1 MSLLAE
7 KRAKRRIFPAFLA
20 CSALLL
26 GAVCLRL
33 LPHANFQSQLPQS
46 QQVLAA
52 DDSLLRLT
60 LASDQQY
67 RIWTPLTAIAPVMVE
82 AILLKEDR
90 YFWWH
95 PGVNPV
101 ALLRATRDAA
111 LGTDHRGASTITM
124 QLARR
129 WYQLNTRSASGKL
142 RQIFYAMWLE
152 LRYSKR
158 EILEAYL
165 NIAPMGGNIEGIGAG
180 SLVYFNKQPRQLSLV
195 ESLALAVLP
204 QDPVRRSDFGEQ
216 LQTARKQLALQ
227 WLNTH
232 TVDAQ
237 TSALLDLPVRGRARR
252 ALPFLAPHLAEQL
265 LATNKQDAVI
275 HSTIQPALQTLLETL
290 VQAYVR
296 ENSNRNI
303 HNATALLVD
312 TRDMRVKALVG
323 SANYFDAAIAGQV
336 NGVRARRSPGSTLKP
351 FLYGLAIDQGLI
363 HPQSILKDAPTAF
376 GPFQPENF
384 DGVFVGPIHAQD
396 ALVRSRNI
404 PAVALAMQL
413 HNPSLYGF
421 LKHAGVAKLLPENH
435 YGLALTLGGGEVTM
449 EELVSLYS
457 LLANQGELH
466 ALRYTRD
473 APFTAGTAL
482 LSPEAAFL
490 VIDMLQKNP
499 RPNASYATNSSTA
512 GSSTARSSTTSR
524 STTSRSTTGTAQ
536 RHWNTAWK
544 TGTSW
549 GFRDAWTAGLTGHY
563 ALAVWIGNFD
573 GRSNPA
579 FVGIDAAAPLFFR
592 IADALPLSLQQD
604 SDRANTPPQTL
615 KRIAVCEA
623 SGDLPNSWCPKTV
636 DTWFIPGKSPI
647 RVSTLHRP
655 VVIDTRTGRAA
666 CPPYDTAN
674 TRTEIYEFWSS
685 EIFQQFTLAGIPRRQ
700 PPTSDCLTGTAG
712 DERDYPVIN
721 QPLAGVTYTLR
732 LARDEE
738 TIPLQ
743 VRVAADVQQV
753 FWFTDTVFIGTAK
766 PQESLAWRPQT
777 GGHYSVTAVDDH
789 GRSVS
794 RPLAVEFVP

>member
-1 MSLLAE
+1 MSRLA
-7 KRAKRRIFPAFLA
+7 AKRVKRRFFTALLA

-26 GAVCLRL
+26 VAVCLRL
-33 LPHANFQSQLPQS
+33 SPHATFQSQLPQS

-52 DDSLLRLT
+52 DNSLLRLT

-67 RIWTPLTAIAPVMVE
+67 RIWTQLSDIAPVMVE

-142 RQIFYAMWLE
+142 KQIFYALWLE

-180 SLVYFNKQPRQLSLV
+180 SLVYFNKPPRQLSLV

-204 QDPVRRSDFGEQ
+204 QDPVRRSDFGDP
-216 LQTARKQLALQ
+216 LQTARKQLAMQ
-227 WLNTH
+227 WRNTH
-232 TVDAQ
+232 AVDAQ
-237 TSALLDLPVRGRARR
+237 ATALLDLAVHGRARR

-265 LATNKQDAVI
+265 LANKLFATNKQDAVI
-275 HSTIQPALQTLLETL
+275 HTTIQPALQRLLETL
-290 VQAYVR
+290 LQAYVR
-296 ENSNRNI
+296 ENGNRNI

-312 TRDMRVKALVG
+312 TRDMSVQALVG
-323 SANYFDAAIAGQV
+323 SADYFDASIAGQV
-336 NGVRARRSPGSTLKP
+336 NGVRAKRSPGSTLKP

-457 LLANQGELH
+457 LLANRGELH
-466 ALRYTRD
+466 ALRYTQD
-473 APFTAGTAL
+473 QPLTAGTAL

-499 RPNASYATNSSTA
+499 RPDTTTNM
-512 GSSTARSSTTSR
+512 
-524 STTSRSTTGTAQ
+524 TTGTAQ
-536 RHWNTAWK
+536 RHWHTAWK

-549 GFRDAWTAGLTGHY
+549 GFRDAWTAGLVGHY

-592 IADALPLSLQQD
+592 IADALPLSLPQD
-604 SDRANTPPQTL
+604 SDRANTPPKTL

-655 VVIDTRTGRAA
+655 VVIDTRTGTVA

-700 PPTSDCLTGTAG
+700 PPTSDCLNGNAG

-743 VRVAADVQQV
+743 VRVAADVQHV
-753 FWFTDTVFIGTAK
+753 FWFADAVFIGTAK

-777 GGHYSVTAVDDH
+777 AGHYSVTAVDDH